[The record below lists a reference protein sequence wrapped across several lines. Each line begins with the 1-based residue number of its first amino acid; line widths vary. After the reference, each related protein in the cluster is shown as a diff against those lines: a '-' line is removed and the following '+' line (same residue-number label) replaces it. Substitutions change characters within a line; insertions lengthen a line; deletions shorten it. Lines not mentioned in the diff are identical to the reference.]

1 VSDAAPAARALR
13 AALSAPAIVTLV
25 ALQALR
31 LFEPGPLASFLLLE
45 GSFLMTAVTLARRV
59 PGVAWAHVPAMWAG
73 VALGALADVWWLGGR
88 AAELPALLGFA
99 APSLAAGFA
108 LADSWPR
115 RGSGTAR
122 TDRSQDQ

>member
-1 VSDAAPAARALR
+1 MIAAAPGIAALR
-13 AALSAPAIVTLV
+13 AALSAPAIVTLL

-31 LFEPGPLASFLLLE
+31 LLEPGPLASFLMLE
-45 GSFLMTAVTLARRV
+45 GSFLLTAATLSRRV
-59 PGVAWAHVPAMWAG
+59 PGITWAHVPAMWAG
-73 VALGALADVWWLGGR
+73 VALGALADVAWLGGR
-88 AAELPALLGFA
+88 GAELPALLGFA

-108 LADSWPR
+108 MAQSWPH